1 MTTESKQKLPKIVKT
16 WISIQAVLTLAI
28 LTLWAFTGLALVAT
42 GLWAGVV
49 WVWIGLFA
57 LRSLVNGLVRI
68 VIAVLSGAP
77 PKAGKLSDQSKVLDD
92 LLKARRSA

>member
-1 MTTESKQKLPKIVKT
+1 MTTESKRKLPKIVKT
-16 WISIQAVLTLAI
+16 WISIQAVLTLAV

-68 VIAVLSGAP
+68 AIAVLSGAP
-77 PKAGKLSDQSKVLDD
+77 PKAGKFSDQAKVLDD
-92 LLKARRSA
+92 LLKARRSE